1 MATQANKYKLE
12 VAIEVDSPH
21 ESLRLKD
28 YYDNNDTLPSNTGQS
43 ERDLSLLHTVKDITD
58 LQLPTISK
66 DNYEITTIGTES
78 ILVNDAN
85 GNTPS
90 DTGYVNTYS
99 TQSVDGNRKYNGGL
113 VDCGEITFTTEA
125 YTEDLEN
132 QFPEVTGDRAYNSSS
147 QISQLFT
154 NDYPFQLIDIN
165 GNPMANPSGLG
176 GKNGSGW
183 SADTGEGLDIHGFNN
198 PLTHRY
204 FELSPV
210 GADQDADTS
219 APVDLK
225 VENVFRNSKMTNKV
239 YSIGYGMVS
248 SIMGSNAGFLFK
260 LLINDSGHAIT
271 QLPTDKNSGSN
282 NVITTKINRTT
293 ENSLNLALDV
303 DSNYTSGDIL
313 GLQRLYMLRYWSW
326 EQLLSEDKIVFF
338 NVKEDNTQR
347 MRFEARV
354 TNVET
359 NAPIDGKI
367 TKTITAKLTGGITH
381 G

>member
-28 YYDNNDTLPSNTGQS
+28 YYDNNNTLPSNSGQT

-78 ILVNDAN
+78 KLVNDAN

-90 DTGYVNTYS
+90 DTGYVNTYG
-99 TQSVDGNRKYNGGL
+99 TQSVNGNRKYNGGL

-125 YTEDLEN
+125 YTENLEN
-132 QFPEVTGDRAYNSSS
+132 QFPDNTNSRGYNTST
-147 QISQLFT
+147 QISSLFT
-154 NDYPFQLIDIN
+154 EDYPFQLIDIN
-165 GNPMANPSGLG
+165 GNPMASPAGLG
-176 GKNGSGW
+176 GLSNSGW
-183 SADTGEGLDIHGFNN
+183 DVDVGDGLDIHGFNS
-198 PLTHRY
+198 PTTHRF

-210 GADQDADTS
+210 GANAEADTQ
-219 APVDLK
+219 APVTLK
-225 VENVFRNSKMTNKV
+225 VQNVFRGQNMRNKI
-239 YSIGYGMVS
+239 YSVGYGMVS
-248 SIMGSNAGFLFK
+248 SIMGSNAGFDFK
-260 LLINDSGHAIT
+260 LYINDSSHSIYG
-271 QLPTDKNSGSN
+271 LPTDKDSGLN
-282 NVITTKINRTT
+282 NVVTTKIDRITND
-293 ENSLNLALDV
+293 SLHLILNTNN
-303 DSNYTSGDIL
+303 NYTHG
-313 GLQRLYMLRYWSW
+313 GKMALQRFYMLRYWSW

-338 NVKEDNTQR
+338 NVKEGSTQR
-347 MRFEARV
+347 MRFEARI

>member
-1 MATQANKYKLE
+1 MFLLYFKHEKKMATQANKYKLE

-28 YYDNNDTLPSNTGQS
+28 YYDNNNTLPSNIGQS

-66 DNYEITTIGTES
+66 DNYEITNI
-78 ILVNDAN
+78 
-85 GNTPS
+85 NTDS
-90 DTGYVNTYS
+90 GIK
-99 TQSVDGNRKYNGGL
+99 KYKGSL

-125 YTEDLEN
+125 YIEDLEN
-132 QFPEVTGDRAYNSSS
+132 QFPEVTDNRAYNSSS

-154 NDYPFQLIDIN
+154 SDYPFQLIDIN
-165 GNPMANPSGLG
+165 GNPMDNPAGLG
-176 GKNGSGW
+176 GKNNSGW
-183 SADTGEGLDIHGFNN
+183 SADTGEGLDIHSFNL
-198 PLTHRY
+198 PTTHRY

-210 GADQDADTS
+210 GASQDADTS
-219 APVDLK
+219 APTNLK
-225 VENVFRNSKMTNKV
+225 VENVFRNNKMTNKV
-239 YSIGYGMVS
+239 YSIVYGMVS

-260 LLINDSGHAIT
+260 VFIDDSGHAIT
-271 QLPTDKNSGSN
+271 QLPTDKNSGMN

-293 ENSLNLALDV
+293 NHSLNFALNV
-303 DSNYTSGDIL
+303 DSNYTHGGVL

-326 EQLLSEDKIVFF
+326 EQLLNEDKIVFF
-338 NVKEDNTQR
+338 NVKEYNTQR

>member
-28 YYDNNDTLPSNTGQS
+28 YYDNNNTLPSNTGQT

-78 ILVNDAN
+78 ILVNDSE
-85 GNTPS
+85 GRSPS
-90 DTGYVNTYS
+90 DTGYVNTYG
-99 TQSVDGNRKYNGGL
+99 TQSVNGNRKYNGGL

-125 YTEDLEN
+125 YTENLEN
-132 QFPEVTGDRAYNSSS
+132 QFPDNTNSRGYGSS
-147 QISQLFT
+147 TQISSLFT
-154 NDYPFQLIDIN
+154 EEYPFQLIDIN
-165 GNPMANPSGLG
+165 GNPMANPAGLG

-183 SADTGEGLDIHGFNN
+183 EADAGEGLDIHGFNN

-210 GADQDADTS
+210 GASQDADTS
-219 APVDLK
+219 APTNLRVN
-225 VENVFRNSKMTNKV
+225 NVFTNDNMRNKV
-239 YSIGYGMVS
+239 YTIGYGMVS
-248 SIMGSNAGFLFK
+248 SIMGDNAGFDFK
-260 LLINDSGHAIT
+260 LYIDDSSHSIYG
-271 QLPTDKNSGSN
+271 LPTDKDSGSN
-282 NVITTKINRTT
+282 NIITTKINRTV
-293 ENSLNLALDV
+293 NKSLNLVLGTN
-303 DSNYTSGDIL
+303 SNYTHGGVL
-313 GLQRLYMLRYWSW
+313 GLQKLYMLRYWSW
-326 EQLLSEDKIVFF
+326 EQLLNEDKIVFF